1 MAKLFQPNFEMTEKQ
16 AEAWAAL
23 TDTEDELDEESLT
36 QELCGY
42 GIWLGDTLEQGGLSD
57 VGNYLTL

>member
-23 TDTEDELDEESLT
+23 TDNKYRNI
-36 QELCGY
+36 GY
-42 GIWLGDTLEQGGLSD
+42 
-57 VGNYLTL
+57 

>member
-23 TDTEDELDEESLT
+23 TDNTHRNI
-36 QELCGY
+36 GY
-42 GIWLGDTLEQGGLSD
+42 
-57 VGNYLTL
+57 